1 METTSLSPG
10 LIIVSVLMFFASYVY
25 GHYAHVVMKKPV
37 TMFTSSSI
45 PRIIA
50 WKILTMA
57 GCGCG
62 FFATLL
68 LGPLVLALHVLRLY
82 EVETEVPTTLMT
94 QLFRVNLFK
103 IGGILFV
110 ASWVCMIAA
119 HFVGAKPLKKM

>member
-1 METTSLSPG
+1 METTTLSPG
-10 LIIVSVLMFFASYVY
+10 LIIVSVLLFFASYVY

-37 TMFTSSSI
+37 TMFASSNI

-50 WKILTMA
+50 WKMLTVA

-68 LGPLVLALHVLRLY
+68 LGPLTLAMHVFRLY
-82 EVETEVPTTLMT
+82 DFEGETATALLT
-94 QLFRVNLFK
+94 QLFRVNVFK